1 MAVSVIDTFEMKLFP
16 EIDYFSLD
24 QMAETE
30 HGSERNLTEQED
42 KEDEDEFSTYFL
54 NRVNIPDDGDKV

>member
-1 MAVSVIDTFEMKLFP
+1 MKLFP

-30 HGSERNLTEQED
+30 HGSERNLTEPED